1 MKAWAKGFSAAAF
14 FLLGGCATAPA
25 LLPSAPTCYRP
36 HWAIPFD
43 LDKIQAVARRTF
55 TLHTGSE
62 RHLTIFSP
70 GPFDRSFFFVM
81 SPHPGAESVAASPHI
96 GVLLDSDQNGAPE
109 CIILAGGT
117 LPDAKGRP
125 VPYNFFA
132 IDRGGAG
139 DVDEFISEDL
149 DLDGDRVMDR
159 DVQAILIEP
168 DAEGRF
174 QRGAYLKAGRIQP
187 IPK

>member
-1 MKAWAKGFSAAAF
+1 M
-14 FLLGGCATAPA
+14 
-25 LLPSAPTCYRP
+25 
-36 HWAIPFD
+36 
-43 LDKIQAVARRTF
+43 F

-96 GVLLDSDQNGAPE
+96 GVLLDADQNGAPE

-187 IPK
+187 IPKEGTAFLLKKPLHSDPVPFEDDEVTKMTLFGALQKIWADLHH